1 MVGILLVTHNG
12 LGDSLIDC
20 VRHVTGKAPANL
32 KSLSVLA
39 DDDPKAK
46 EAEGRELIKLL
57 DKGDGVLILTDVYG
71 ATPCNIARHLCQP
84 GHVEGLAG
92 INLPMLLRLAC
103 GPELPLHEMAHRAL
117 EGGRDCIVSM
127 NTEADT

>member
-20 VRHVTGKAPANL
+20 VRHVTGKVPANL

-84 GHVEGLAG
+84 GHVKAWQGSTCRCYCAWHAARNFRYTKWRTVHWKAVA
-92 INLPMLLRLAC
+92 IASCR
-103 GPELPLHEMAHRAL
+103 
-117 EGGRDCIVSM
+117 
-127 NTEADT
+127 